1 MKASLLFALVALVPS
16 GPLHAQIGI
25 NGPMPGHADLL
36 EATIWMQCQGPCSA
50 RLEYWT
56 VGRPDSILRTPVQD
70 SEASRAHAMDFIM
83 DQVVPGT
90 TYNYRP
96 VVNGRV
102 VEVGQQLAFST
113 QPLWKFRSDPPR
125 FTVAVGSCAYINEP
139 AYDRPGTPYGS
150 EYGIFNS
157 IAAQKPDL
165 MLWLGDNIYLR
176 EPDWGS
182 RTGFLHRYTHSRSLP
197 ELQALLRSTRH
208 YAILDDHDFGPN
220 DADASFVNAALAREM
235 FDLFWPNPGSGVPG
249 AEESVATSFSHA
261 DVDFFLLDDRSY
273 RVPPDMV
280 TGDPA
285 MLGAAQI
292 EWLIRA
298 LKYSDA
304 SFKLIAVGS
313 QVLSESAT
321 HENYATFSKERS
333 ELLRRIELEGI
344 PNVVFLT
351 GDRHFTELSALP
363 LSNGRTLFDLTSS
376 SLTSGTYKAT
386 ADNPLR
392 VDGTVVEQ
400 KHNFALLTFDGK
412 KNERIMTIRVLDAEG
427 KLLWERSVA
436 QEQKK

>member
-1 MKASLLFALVALVPS
+1 MRTLFTLPLLLATGLSAQVP
-16 GPLHAQIGI
+16 I

-36 EATIWMQCQGPCSA
+36 EATIWMQCKAPCSA
-50 RLEYWT
+50 RLEYW
-56 VGRPDSILRTPVQD
+56 VPDRPDSVLRTPVQD
-70 SEASRAHAMDFIM
+70 SEASRAHAMDFVM

-90 TYNYRP
+90 TYSYRP
-96 VVNGRV
+96 VVNGRIV
-102 VEVGQQLAFST
+102 DVGQPLTFST
-113 QPLWKFRSDPPR
+113 QPLWKFRADPPR
-125 FTVAVGSCAYINEP
+125 FTVALGSCAYINEP

-150 EYGIFNS
+150 DYGIFNS

-182 RTGFLHRYTHSRSLP
+182 RTGFRHRYTHLRSTP

-208 YAILDDHDFGPN
+208 YAIWDDHDFGPN
-220 DADASFVNAALAREM
+220 DADASFVNGALAREM
-235 FDLFWPNPGSGVPG
+235 FDLFWPNPGCGVPG

-261 DVDFFLLDDRSY
+261 DVDFFLMDDRSY
-273 RVPPDMV
+273 RVPPDV
-280 TGDPA
+280 ATSETA

-292 EWLIRA
+292 EWLIQA

-313 QVLSESAT
+313 QVLSQSST
-321 HENYATFSKERS
+321 HENYATFTRERS
-333 ELLRRIELEGI
+333 ELLRRIDAEGI
-344 PNVVFLT
+344 ANVVFLT

-363 LSNGRTLFDLTSS
+363 LADGRRMLDLTCS

-392 VDGTVVEQ
+392 VEGTVVEE

-412 KNERIMTIRVLDAEG
+412 KNQRAMTIRVLDAEG
-427 KLLWERSVA
+427 KLLWERVIA
-436 QEQKK
+436 QEQRK